1 MKIILERQLT
11 IDSRLYPA
19 GTAVDIADE
28 SIAND
33 LISRG
38 LAFDD
43 RAVHVCR
50 KSNIGL
56 VSCIMPTKDRRRW
69 IPRALGCWQAQTYP
83 QLELVVLDNGADAIK
98 DLLPTDPRII
108 YTRAGQ
114 GMKLGML
121 RNLACQLATGEFIA
135 HWDDDDWYAPDR
147 IEKQV
152 QAIGSAPMCV
162 PQGCH
167 FASEKQAYRL
177 DADPMYGIGSALMYR
192 RDYWMRARFAPAA
205 HCGEDSMFIQQCGE
219 KARVDGYALIVASV
233 HDGHTAQRIL
243 KHKCPMSELP
253 KGYQWPSGT

>member
-1 MKIILERQLT
+1 MELIANRQLALGRNT
-11 IDSRLYPA
+11 YEA
-19 GTAVDIADE
+19 GQQFTAEKFIAQQLLRQGKAHE
-28 SIAND
+28 AAIYAPQ
-33 LISRG
+33 
-38 LAFDD
+38 
-43 RAVHVCR
+43 
-50 KSNIGL
+50 SNIGL
-56 VSCIMPTKDRRRW
+56 VSCIMPTKDRRKW
-69 IPRALGCWQAQTYP
+69 IPRALECWQAQTYQP
-83 QLELVVLDNGADAIK
+83 LQLVVLDNGAANIK
-98 DLLPTDPRII
+98 DLLPADQRIT

-135 HWDDDDWYAPDR
+135 HWDDDDWYASDR

-205 HCGEDSMFIQQCGE
+205 HCGEDSMFIQQCSE
-219 KARVDGYALIVASV
+219 KARVDGYGLIVASV
-233 HDGHTAQRIL
+233 HDSHTAQRIL
-243 KHKCPMSELP
+243 NRKCSMSDLP
-253 KGYQWPSGT
+253 KGYKWSGM